1 MPRDLPI
8 GNGDMLV
15 TFDDRYRARDL
26 YFPFIGKYNHTCGH
40 VQRFGIWADGRMAW
54 VEEDGWERTLRYRP
68 GTLVTD
74 VTLKHEGL
82 GLVVR
87 CADCVDFEET
97 VWLRRIVVEDL
108 LGKPRDVRIFQH
120 VDLSIQESPVG
131 DTALYDPRAMGLL
144 LYKGKYC
151 FLLSSCDSQK
161 CGIDHWAIGTKRIG
175 GAEGTWRD
183 AEDGVL
189 GRNAISQGSVDA
201 TVGFDLPIEPGGQ
214 AYATLWLACG
224 TDVESVRA
232 LSADIIKRTPERFI
246 SRTDSYWQLWSGKE
260 RLDLA
265 ALPAEVADLF
275 IRSQLVVRTQV
286 DNRGAIIAAN
296 DTDITHFAGDHYSYC
311 WPRDGALVA
320 HALALC
326 GQGGLCR
333 AFYRYCAGV
342 IHPDGYFLHKYTPD
356 GRLASSWHP
365 LVVEGRGVL
374 PIQQDETALVVWALR
389 KHFEISRD
397 LEFIKPLYN
406 TLVVKPAKWMVEYR
420 DRTTDGRLGLPQ
432 PSWDLWEERRGVHA
446 FTTAATIGALRA
458 AADFAEDFGDMGR
471 ARYWRKGAD
480 EILEAMREVFWDPAE
495 KRFARMVKPVYAP
508 NGAVERYERDMTP
521 DSANYATFAFG
532 AMPPDDPM
540 VIADMAALMDKL
552 WCKTDVGGCARYA
565 GDYYHRVVQDDP
577 ENVPGN
583 PWLICTLWHAQHTI
597 ARATTRQQLEPAMDL
612 LRWAAARAALSGVLA
627 EQFDPRSGAPI
638 SVAPLTWSHAT
649 VVTVVMEYLRRL
661 AQLPA

>member
-15 TFDDRYRARDL
+15 TFDERYRARDL
-26 YFPFIGKYNHTCGH
+26 YFPFIGKYNHTAGH

-74 VTLKHEGL
+74 VTLTHEGL
-82 GLVVR
+82 GLLVR
-87 CADCVDFEET
+87 CSDCVDFEET

-120 VDLSIQESPVG
+120 VDLSIQENPVG
-131 DTALYDPRAMGLL
+131 DTALYDPGAMGLL

-151 FLLSSCDSQK
+151 FLLSSCDSHK

-224 TDVESVRA
+224 TDVEGVRA

-246 SRTDSYWQLWSGKE
+246 SRTESYWQLWSSKE
-260 RLDLA
+260 KIDLSP
-265 ALPAEVADLF
+265 LPAEVAELF
-275 IRSQLVVRTQV
+275 VRSQLVLRTQV

-333 AFYRYCAGV
+333 AFYRFCASV
-342 IHPDGYFLHKYTPD
+342 MHPDGYFLHKYTPD

-406 TLVVKPAKWMVEYR
+406 TLVVKPAKWMAEYR
-420 DRTTDGRLGLPQ
+420 DRTAGGRLGLPQ

-471 ARYWRKGAD
+471 ARYWRKAAD
-480 EILEAMREVFWDPAE
+480 EMVAAMRAVFWDAAE
-495 KRFARMVKPVYAP
+495 GRFARMVRPVYSP
-508 NGAVERYERDMTP
+508 TGEVERYERDMTP
-521 DSANYATFAFG
+521 DSANFATFAFG
-532 AMPPDDPM
+532 AMDPDDPM
-540 VIADMAALMDKL
+540 VAADMAALMDKL
-552 WCKTDVGGCARYA
+552 WCRTEVGGCARYA

-583 PWLICTLWHAQHTI
+583 PWLICTLWHAQYCV
-597 ARATTRQQLEPAMDL
+597 ARAKDREQMLPALDL
-612 LRWAAARAALSGVLA
+612 LKWAAARAAPSGVLA
-627 EQFDPRSGAPI
+627 EQVDPRSGAPI

-649 VVTVVMEYLRRL
+649 VVTVVMEYLRKH